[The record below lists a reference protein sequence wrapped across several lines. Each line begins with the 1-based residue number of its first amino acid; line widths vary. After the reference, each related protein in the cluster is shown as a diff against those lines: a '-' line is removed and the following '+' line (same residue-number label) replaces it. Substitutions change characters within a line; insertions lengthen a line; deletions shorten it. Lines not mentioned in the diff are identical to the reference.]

1 MKITFYGAAGRVTGS
16 KHMLTTN
23 DDERILL
30 DCGMFQGEGREG
42 DKLNRHFG
50 FNPSALVCVIL
61 SHAHID
67 HSGLL
72 PKLVKEGFRGP
83 IYCNEATRDLCG
95 LMLMDS
101 AKIQKSDL
109 KRVNKRRLCVK
120 QSEMPMRLCRRQEK
134 N

>member
-50 FNPSALVCVIL
+50 FNPSALDCVIL

-101 AKIQKSDL
+101 AKIQK
-109 KRVNKRRLCVK
+109 
-120 QSEMPMRLCRRQEK
+120 
-134 N
+134 